1 MQNVA
6 DSVYKE
12 CLGYC
17 AAEFRRNACAAT
29 INDLHKGV
37 VMDYLPLFHK
47 LQGRDVLLVGGG
59 EMALRKARL
68 LLDTGAALRVVA
80 PFISEELQAL
90 VADKQGQCLLR
101 EYQTSDMQDCCLVLT
116 TTDQPDVNAAVSAQA
131 KALNIPVYSVGA
143 PDLSSFIFPAIVDRS
158 PLVIAVSSAGHAPVL
173 ARLARAKI
181 ETWLPASYGRLAGLA
196 AKFRDQVK
204 TLLPHVQPRRAF
216 WEDVFQGQIAEHVFA
231 GRDQQAEQLLAEK
244 ISSAQNKVVGEV
256 YLVGAGP
263 GDPDLLTF
271 KALRLMQQADV
282 VLYDRLVAPAILDLC
297 RRDAERMYVGKQ
309 ASNHS
314 VPQEQINQKLVEL
327 ALQGKRV
334 VRLKGGDPFIFGRG
348 GEEIEELAAQHIP
361 FQVVPGITAASGCS
375 AYAGIPLTHRDYA
388 QSVRFVTGHPKDG
401 VLDLPWSEL
410 ISPTQ
415 TVVFYMGLGCLPD
428 ICQQLIAHGR
438 AANTPIALVENGT
451 TDKQRVFTGN
461 LETINQQVQEFA
473 VQSPSLI
480 IVGEVVALRDKLNWF
495 VGVN

>member
-1 MQNVA
+1 
-6 DSVYKE
+6 
-12 CLGYC
+12 
-17 AAEFRRNACAAT
+17 
-29 INDLHKGV
+29 
-37 VMDYLPLFHK
+37 MDYLPLFHK
-47 LQGRDVLLVGGG
+47 LQGRVVLLVGGG

-68 LLDTGAALRVVA
+68 LLETGARLRVVA
-80 PFISEELQAL
+80 PWVSDELQSLLA
-90 VADKQGQCLLR
+90 AKQGQCVLR
-101 EYQTSDMQDCCLVLT
+101 EYQAADMQGCCLVLA
-116 TTDQPDVNAAVSAQA
+116 TTDQPAVNLTIAEHAQA
-131 KALNIPVYSVGA
+131 LGIPVYAVGA
-143 PDLSSFIFPAIVDRS
+143 PELSSIIFPAIVDRS
-158 PLVIAVSSAGHAPVL
+158 PLIVAVSSAGHAPVL

-204 TLLPHVQPRRAF
+204 TLLPHVQPRRVF

-231 GRDQQAEQLLAEK
+231 GRMHQAEQLLHEK
-244 ISSAQNKVVGEV
+244 ISGAQNQVVGEV

-282 VLYDRLVAPAILDLC
+282 VLYDRLVAPAILELC
-297 RRDAERMYVGKQ
+297 RRDADRMYVGKQ

-314 VPQEQINQKLVEL
+314 VPQDQINLRLVEL
-327 ALQGKRV
+327 ARQGKRV

-388 QSVRFVTGHPKDG
+388 QSVRFVTGHPKEG

-410 ISPTQ
+410 VSPTQ
-415 TVVFYMGLGCLPD
+415 TVVFYMGLGCLPE
-428 ICQQLIAHGR
+428 ICQQLMAHGR
-438 AANTPIALVENGT
+438 AAQTPIALVENGT
-451 TDKQRVFTGN
+451 TAQQRVFAGT
-461 LETINQQVQEFA
+461 LATINQQVSEFA

-495 VGVN
+495 AGAQTLASAGGSPA